1 MKEEFKQFV
10 SSHPELIKF
19 VNNGKMTWQKFYEMY
34 SLYGSKSEA
43 WKDYFVSVSEV
54 PNKTKVTSISDI
66 VDAIKKIDVDTVQ
79 KNISTINKALA
90 LIGTLLTKDEVEDV
104 YSPRPL
110 YKKFED

>member
-19 VNNGKMTWQKFYEMY
+19 VNNDKMTWQKFYEMY
-34 SLYGSKSEA
+34 SLYGKDNEV
-43 WKDYFVSVSEV
+43 WKEYLSDEV
-54 PNKTKVTSISDI
+54 PIKKTTINDI
-66 VDAIKKIDVDTVQ
+66 VEALKKVDVETVQ

-104 YSPRPL
+104 YTPKPL